1 MVCDENN
8 ARKRRGSG
16 RTDPADHPPFFVG
29 ILYNPSEEKAVPG
42 RREID
47 SEYGEDVSRLP
58 LFTNRPDPGCVRNV
72 KTVQRI
78 SSSSWGSGGQAVRME
93 EKDLAFLKQVCGEQ
107 LDQPMGLS
115 QVEADEEGN
124 LIRVEGIL
132 RPYSQKIVRKRLRK
146 RYVLAEVGLF
156 GRQETVLF
164 GICLPGDRIWEGRR

>member
-1 MVCDENN
+1 
-8 ARKRRGSG
+8 
-16 RTDPADHPPFFVG
+16 
-29 ILYNPSEEKAVPG
+29 
-42 RREID
+42 
-47 SEYGEDVSRLP
+47 
-58 LFTNRPDPGCVRNV
+58 
-72 KTVQRI
+72 
-78 SSSSWGSGGQAVRME
+78 ME

-107 LDQPMGLS
+107 AGS
-115 QVEADEEGN
+115 ADGTFPGRGRRRRN

>member
-1 MVCDENN
+1 ML
-8 ARKRRGSG
+8 KRS
-16 RTDPADHPPFFVG
+16 
-29 ILYNPSEEKAVPG
+29 
-42 RREID
+42 RE
-47 SEYGEDVSRLP
+47 YRHLLGE
-58 LFTNRPDPGCVRNV
+58 G
-72 KTVQRI
+72 
-78 SSSSWGSGGQAVRME
+78 GGQAVRME

>member
-8 ARKRRGSG
+8 VRKRRGSG

-29 ILYNPSEEKAVPG
+29 ILYNPS
-42 RREID
+42 
-47 SEYGEDVSRLP
+47 
-58 LFTNRPDPGCVRNV
+58 
-72 KTVQRI
+72 
-78 SSSSWGSGGQAVRME
+78 E

>member
-29 ILYNPSEEKAVPG
+29 SLYNPSEEKAVPS
-42 RREID
+42 RRKLILSMEKMFPGYLFLQTDRIQ
-47 SEYGEDVSRLP
+47 DVSEMLKRSREYPHL
-58 LFTNRPDPGCVRNV
+58 LGE
-72 KTVQRI
+72 
-78 SSSSWGSGGQAVRME
+78 GGGQAVRME

>member
-1 MVCDENN
+1 
-8 ARKRRGSG
+8 
-16 RTDPADHPPFFVG
+16 
-29 ILYNPSEEKAVPG
+29 
-42 RREID
+42 
-47 SEYGEDVSRLP
+47 
-58 LFTNRPDPGCVRNV
+58 
-72 KTVQRI
+72 
-78 SSSSWGSGGQAVRME
+78 ME

-156 GRQETVLF
+156 GRQETVF
-164 GICLPGDRIWEGRR
+164 IWDLSARRSDLGREKINTAETLSTTVKTAGGRLR

>member
-1 MVCDENN
+1 MKTMSEKEEE
-8 ARKRRGSG
+8 AAELIRR
-16 RTDPADHPPFFVG
+16 TIPPSLWKSCT
-29 ILYNPSEEKAVPG
+29 ILQKKKAVPD

-58 LFTNRPDPGCVRNV
+58 LFTNRLDPGCVKNV
-72 KTVQRI
+72 KTIQRI
-78 SSSSWGSGGQAVRME
+78 SSSSWGRRGTGSPDGRERSGISE
-93 EKDLAFLKQVCGEQ
+93 T
-107 LDQPMGLS
+107 GLRGAAGS
-115 QVEADEEGN
+115 ADGTFPGRGRRRRN

-156 GRQETVLF
+156 GRRETVLF

>member
-1 MVCDENN
+1 M
-8 ARKRRGSG
+8 
-16 RTDPADHPPFFVG
+16 G

-72 KTVQRI
+72 KR
-78 SSSSWGSGGQAVRME
+78 SREYPHLLGEGGGQAVRME

-107 LDQPMGLS
+107 MDQPMGLS
-115 QVEADEEGN
+115 QVEAGEEGN

-146 RYVLAEVGLF
+146 RYVLAEVGSLEDRKPF
-156 GRQETVLF
+156 YL